1 MTTQFKSGD
10 IRPETEKRVRLYLQK
25 IIDAYNPDRIY
36 LTGSAVTGGLTS
48 RSDLDFIVESR
59 EFIDPDAV
67 IGAIDIIPYKYATAE
82 MLEKALI
89 IYERKN

>member
-1 MTTQFKSGD
+1 MATEIKYRD
-10 IRPETEKRVRLYLQK
+10 ISPETKKRVRLYLQK

-59 EFIDPDAV
+59 DFIDPDAV
-67 IGAIDIIPYKYATAE
+67 IGAVDIIPYKYATAE
-82 MLEKALI
+82 MLDKALI

>member
-1 MTTQFKSGD
+1 MATINLLDKIS
-10 IRPETEKRVRLYLQK
+10 PETEKRVRLYLQK

-36 LTGSAVTGGLTS
+36 LTGSAVTGGVS
-48 RSDLDFIVESR
+48 PRSDLDFIVESR

-67 IGAIDIIPYKYATAE
+67 IGAIDIIPFKYATAE
-82 MLEKALI
+82 MLDKALI

>member
-1 MTTQFKSGD
+1 MTTQFISGD

-48 RSDLDFIVESR
+48 RSDLDFIVESN

-67 IGAIDIIPYKYATAE
+67 IGAVDIIPYKYATAE
-82 MLEKALI
+82 MLDKALI
-89 IYERKN
+89 IYERKS

>member
-1 MTTQFKSGD
+1 MATEYISSD
-10 IRPETEKRVRLYLQK
+10 ISPETEKRVRLYLQK

-36 LTGSAVTGGLTS
+36 LTGSAVTGGLTP

-67 IGAIDIIPYKYATAE
+67 IGAVDIIPYKYATAE
-82 MLEKALI
+82 MLDKALI